1 MGAPVCHGSDWS
13 ECHADINS
21 DTAAVIRVT
30 IDLAKPFSMIAK
42 EQSSLMDYGG
52 MMYSI
57 HPFWMVRFATIVQSS
72 FPPLADSIFWIVRP
86 LAVVSQ
92 TAMKHDLPSLWKSET
107 MWAWY
112 HWITSL
118 VARNGSE
125 MTYRWLAASEQWTAP
140 NFRAFIPRC
149 SFPRV
154 EQSTSLRS
162 IQMEG

>member
-1 MGAPVCHGSDWS
+1 MEVIGRNTMQMSIPTRRLWQEWPVIWHDHFLWSQRNNRVLWIMEWWILFSHFEWSDLQQLQ
-13 ECHADINS
+13 C
-21 DTAAVIRVT
+21 
-30 IDLAKPFSMIAK
+30 
-42 EQSSLMDYGG
+42 SS
-52 MMYSI
+52 
-57 HPFWMVRFATIVQSS
+57 SS
-72 FPPLADSIFWIVRP
+72 LADSIFWIVRP

-92 TAMKHDLPSLWKSET
+92 TAMNHDLPSLWKSET

-125 MTYRWLAASEQWTAP
+125 MTYRWLAASEQWTVP
-140 NFRAFIPRC
+140 KCPVFVLWY

-154 EQSTSLRS
+154 KQSTSLQS